1 MKEKD
6 DSKPLS
12 TEEVAQLLD
21 AEEVVTMGEVSL
33 DPISLMMLPHR
44 VHREIKK
51 QEDMKYTKDLLK
63 KLIDQKYNTSSM
75 IPNIVSYGIAQEM
88 LILYDRIETLT
99 LENKKLKLEN
109 RELQL
114 CENCGTT
121 GTECYGVRGGHC
133 DNCRRIRKQ
142 DISQK

>member
-51 QEDMKYTKDLLK
+51 QEGSK
-63 KLIDQKYNTSSM
+63 K
-75 IPNIVSYGIAQEM
+75 
-88 LILYDRIETLT
+88 
-99 LENKKLKLEN
+99 
-109 RELQL
+109 
-114 CENCGTT
+114 
-121 GTECYGVRGGHC
+121 
-133 DNCRRIRKQ
+133 
-142 DISQK
+142 